1 MIICHVC
8 STECE
13 EEQELCPVCG
23 AVLNRPTEAEEPET
37 AEVEEDIIENPTL
50 LASFEDL
57 ISAEVFKDVL
67 KENEIP
73 FTCSSEMGDNTIQ
86 VMFGGG
92 FVAED
97 IYVGEDDLEKARQM
111 LEEFN
116 SQEIEFE
123 GEFFD
128 GEDTEDFEEEN

>member
-23 AVLNRPTEAEEPET
+23 AVLNRPETE
-37 AEVEEDIIENPTL
+37 EVEEAENDIIDNPTL
-50 LASFEDL
+50 LTSFEDL

>member
-8 STECE
+8 STECD

-23 AVLNRPTEAEEPET
+23 AVLNHQTEEEET
-37 AEVEEDIIENPTL
+37 ETIEEETDIIENPTL
-50 LASFEDL
+50 LTSFEDL
-57 ISAEVFKDVL
+57 ISSEVFKDVL
-67 KENEIP
+67 KENKIA

-97 IYVGEDDLEKARQM
+97 IYVGEEDLEKAQQI

>member
-13 EEQELCPVCG
+13 DTQELCPVCG
-23 AVLNRPTEAEEPET
+23 AVLNRQTEAEEPV
-37 AEVEEDIIENPTL
+37 VEEIETDIIENPTL
-50 LASFEDL
+50 LTSFEDI

>member
-23 AVLNRPTEAEEPET
+23 AVLNRPTVEEEPEVE
-37 AEVEEDIIENPTL
+37 EVETDIIENPTL
-50 LASFEDL
+50 LTSFEDL

-97 IYVGEDDLEKARQM
+97 IYVGDDNLEKARQM